1 MELKKN
7 LLHKQTTQGNLN
19 DPKEF
24 NRLLMQYG
32 GIFKNNIREYADKVI
47 PKNKKTINYSR

>member
-1 MELKKN
+1 MEYKRNNQNNQINHVKS
-7 LLHKQTTQGNLN
+7 LN

-32 GIFKNNIREYADKVI
+32 GIFKDNIKDFAETLKV
-47 PKNKKTINYSR
+47 NKPIKNYSR